1 MFEQF
6 VECRHRLQ
14 EFCKLHYPSLEYFS
28 GGLSFA
34 IYRSEID
41 SKNFGPEDVKHLTS
55 SATCYGSLQG
65 CPDRLRPGDAR
76 DITFESR
83 RYAIAALNR
92 DPAKWTSDGSAP
104 IYCRCR
110 TLPFVVHNIPEWNAI
125 IETHIETILKQM
137 DEPGRFAIGEAD
149 PLDKPNKWYRPNAYH
164 TYWALELINSVRVK
178 NPRQYE
184 KLEARLEVG
193 RRVAQMEDWAR
204 AALGYQVSL
213 HSAGSTLLDS
223 DQLAWA
229 LAILTRSPQTFR
241 SNPAEQDFIRHAYKC
256 LFGTQQKNGS
266 WQHYAPLFHYVD
278 TGNAYCYIFES
289 FASLLKHALATGAE
303 FIRTVLKDNFSD
315 LVELW
320 EYAQSIQVVIPGKNK
335 ALAWSSGHRTNNADV
350 ESWATASVFAY
361 AQSLRRL
368 VGIWTREEA
377 LANLPRR
384 TYFTSVASASK
395 ALEERTRTWTSDNE
409 LTDKL
414 KSLFIT
420 PAVDKSPYD
429 LLEPDNLPI
438 DENSAR
444 SAILFGPPGASKTT
458 IVRALAGAIGWD
470 YVELHASHFVAN
482 GLPNVQSKADE
493 IFAYL
498 MELDHAI
505 VLFDEIDELV
515 REREDEPDAF
525 GRFLTT
531 SMLPKLA
538 ELWKSRKIMYFI
550 ASNHI
555 GYFDRA
561 IIRSERFDAVIFVS
575 PPSFEAKR
583 EELLKLFL
591 ERHGKTVSFDVP
603 KTIIDRAMP
612 KFKSNADPKTLAKKA
627 LSPAHALAKF
637 VLLRWD
643 ELAELAYYLNISI
656 PEGGKIEKEDLKGAL
671 QLLRDGRWR
680 TQREYFEYVRGPA
693 YERRDFG
700 KTRKWDVSNP

>member
-1 MFEQF
+1 
-6 VECRHRLQ
+6 
-14 EFCKLHYPSLEYFS
+14 
-28 GGLSFA
+28 
-34 IYRSEID
+34 
-41 SKNFGPEDVKHLTS
+41 
-55 SATCYGSLQG
+55 
-65 CPDRLRPGDAR
+65 
-76 DITFESR
+76 
-83 RYAIAALNR
+83 
-92 DPAKWTSDGSAP
+92 
-104 IYCRCR
+104 
-110 TLPFVVHNIPEWNAI
+110 LPFVINNIPEWNKI
-125 IETHIETILKQM
+125 IENHIETILKQM

-149 PLDKPNKWYRPNAYH
+149 PPDQPQNWYRPNAYH
-164 TYWALELINSVRVK
+164 TYWALELISSIRTK
-178 NPRQYE
+178 YASEYE
-184 KLEARLEVG
+184 KLEAKLG
-193 RRVAQMEDWAR
+193 ITSRVAQMHEWAR
-204 AALGYQVSL
+204 ASLGYQVSL

-229 LAILTRSPQTFR
+229 LAILTRSPDTFR

-256 LFGTQQKNGS
+256 LFGTQQKNGC
-266 WQHYAPLFHYVD
+266 WQHYAPLFHYKN
-278 TGNAYCYIFES
+278 TGNAYCYVFES
-289 FASLLKHALATGAE
+289 FAALLKHALATDAE
-303 FIRTVLKDNFSD
+303 FIRATLKHNFTE
-315 LVELW
+315 LVKLW
-320 EYAQSIQVVIPGKNK
+320 EYAQSIQVAIPGKSK
-335 ALAWSSGHRTNNADV
+335 ALAWSSGHRTNNANV

-361 AQSLRRL
+361 AQYLRRL

-377 LANLPRR
+377 LTRLPRR
-384 TYFTSVASASK
+384 NSFTSSASASK
-395 ALEERTRTWTSDNE
+395 AFEERTRTWTSNNV

-470 YVELHASHFVAN
+470 YIELHASHFVAN

-493 IFAYL
+493 IFRSL

-538 ELWKSRKIMYFI
+538 ELWKSRKIMYFV

-555 GYFDRA
+555 SYFDRA

-583 EELLKLFL
+583 DELLKLFL
-591 ERHGKTVSFDVP
+591 ERHGKSASFNVS
-603 KTIIDRAMP
+603 KSSIDRAMP
-612 KFKSNADPKTLAKKA
+612 KFKSNADPRALAKKA
-627 LSPAHALAKF
+627 LRSSNALAKF

-643 ELAELAYYLNISI
+643 ELAELTYHLNITV
-656 PEGGKIEKEDLKGAL
+656 PDGGKINVDNLTEAL
-671 QLLRDGRWR
+671 QQLRDGRWR
-680 TQREYFEYVRGPA
+680 TQREYFEYVQGPD

-700 KTRKWDVSNP
+700 KTRKWDVRNP